1 MQLLILQMWGIK
13 NNSKDNFG
21 DCCEECKTS
30 CTGFSLLL
38 LVEVRIT
45 YNLIASWN
53 WNLQIFRVRDK

>member
-45 YNLIASWN
+45 FNLIASWN
-53 WNLQIFRVRDK
+53 WNL